1 MKPIPCEIN
10 GIKYSSLSEGCTVL
24 GLNYNHARQ
33 LKNREG
39 CQFVIKLVKSYSV
52 KVQETG
58 SVKSSE
64 NPETVK
70 KISKDLP

>member
-1 MKPIPCEIN
+1 MKSIPCEIN
-10 GIKYSSLSEGCTVL
+10 GIKYKSLSEGCRIE

-33 LKNREG
+33 LKNRVG

-64 NPETVK
+64 NPESVK
-70 KISKDLP
+70 KITKD

>member
-1 MKPIPCEIN
+1 MNDPVKMNGSEYKNLKQACESVGLSYAN
-10 GIKYSSLSEGCTVL
+10 AKMFKKKYGSE
-24 GLNYNHARQ
+24 
-33 LKNREG
+33 
-39 CQFVIKLVKSYSV
+39 FSMKLVKRYTIEI
-52 KVQETG
+52 QETG